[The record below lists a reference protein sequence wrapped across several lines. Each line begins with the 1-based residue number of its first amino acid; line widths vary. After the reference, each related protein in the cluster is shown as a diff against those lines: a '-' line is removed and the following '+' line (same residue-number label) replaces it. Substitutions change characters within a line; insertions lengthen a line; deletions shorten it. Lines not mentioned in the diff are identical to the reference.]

1 MKLADLLIDTPV
13 KAVRGPVDRTIH
25 ALRYDSRRVEAGDVF
40 FAWRG
45 AKTDGHRFI
54 ADVCGRG
61 AAAVVL
67 EDPQFS
73 GHGPTFIEVDDAR
86 RAMATMSA
94 SFFGRPDRALCMA
107 GVTGTNGK
115 TTTAFILKHLLAE
128 PGAPVGL
135 IGTVRYEIGERVLPA
150 ARTTPESLDLHEL
163 LAQMKAAGCRS
174 AVMEVSSHALEQGR
188 VAPIDFQVGIFTN
201 LTQDHLDYHGTM
213 EKYFAAKQLLFA
225 NLDRAEN
232 PGVAVINLDDP
243 HGAKLIEALSPR
255 VRTITYSVRGAEGA
269 DLSARELQV
278 DASGTCGTLRIG
290 GDPGAA
296 SKLPQG
302 AHEFAFELP
311 LIGSF
316 NVANALAAVGGALAL
331 GVAPGIIVER
341 LRDTPQVPGRLEKFV
356 SADGV
361 LAVVDYAHTDDA
373 VRKALAVLR
382 GITRGRLLVVL
393 GCGGNR
399 DAAKRPLMARA
410 AVEEA
415 DFAIFTA
422 DNPRNEAIDAILAQ
436 MTAGVSDPRW
446 QGKFQTE
453 PDRRAA
459 IAQALALARPGDVVC
474 VAGKGHET
482 TQEIAGQYHPFDDRI
497 VVREFLLR
505 RAA

>member
-1 MKLADLLIDTPV
+1 MKLAEILEHTRV
-13 KAVRGPVDRTIH
+13 KTVRGSVDRTIR
-25 ALRYDSRRVEAGDVF
+25 ALCYDSRRVESNDVF
-40 FAWRG
+40 FAWKG
-45 AKTDGHRFI
+45 VKTDGHRYI
-54 ADVCGRG
+54 AEVCGNG

-67 EDPQFS
+67 EDSRFD
-73 GHGPTFIEVDDAR
+73 GAGPTFIEVDDAR

-94 SFFGRPDRALCMA
+94 DFFGRPDRALEMV

-115 TTTAFILKHLLAE
+115 TTTAFILKHLLTE
-128 PGAPVGL
+128 PGQPVGL

-150 ARTTPESLDLHEL
+150 SRTTPESLDLHEL
-163 LAQMKAAGCRS
+163 LSQMKAAGCRR

-188 VAPIDFQVGIFTN
+188 VAPIDFQVGVFTN

-213 EKYFAAKQLLFA
+213 EKYFEAKRLLFA
-225 NLDRAEN
+225 NLDRAGK

-243 HGAKLIEALSPR
+243 YGARLAQAFSPSL
-255 VRTITYSVRGAEGA
+255 RTITYSVRGASDAEITADRLSVNAAGTKGMLHFEGTT
-269 DLSARELQV
+269 RE
-278 DASGTCGTLRIG
+278 
-290 GDPGAA
+290 
-296 SKLPQG
+296 
-302 AHEFAFELP
+302 FELP
-311 LIGSF
+311 LIGSY

-331 GVAPGIIVER
+331 DLSMDVILER

-356 SADGV
+356 SKDGV

-415 DFAIFTA
+415 DLAIFTA
-422 DNPRNEAIDAILAQ
+422 DNPRNEKIEAILDQ
-436 MTAGVSDPRW
+436 MTAGVTDSRW
-446 QGKFQTE
+446 AGKFQAE
-453 PDRRAA
+453 PARRQA
-459 IAQALALARPGDVVC
+459 IAHALAMARPGDVVC

-482 TQEIAGQYHPFDDRI
+482 TQEIAGQYHPFDDRL
-497 VVREFLLR
+497 VVQEFLQR
-505 RAA
+505 RNE

>member
-1 MKLADLLIDTPV
+1 MV
-13 KAVRGPVDRTIH
+13 
-25 ALRYDSRRVEAGDVF
+25 
-40 FAWRG
+40 
-45 AKTDGHRFI
+45 
-54 ADVCGRG
+54 
-61 AAAVVL
+61 
-67 EDPQFS
+67 
-73 GHGPTFIEVDDAR
+73 
-86 RAMATMSA
+86 
-94 SFFGRPDRALCMA
+94 

-115 TTTAFILKHLLAE
+115 TTTTFILKHLLDE
-128 PGAPVGL
+128 PDAPVGL

-163 LAQMKAAGCRS
+163 LAQMKTAGCRS
-174 AVMEVSSHALEQGR
+174 AVMEVSSHALDQGR
-188 VAPIDFQVGIFTN
+188 VLPIEFQVAIFTN

-213 EKYFAAKQLLFA
+213 ENYFEAKQLLFA

-232 PGVAVINLDDP
+232 AGVAVVNLDDP
-243 HGAKLIEALSPR
+243 YGVKLVQALPKR
-255 VRTITYSVRGAEGA
+255 VRAITYSVAGVKNAALVASGLR
-269 DLSARELQV
+269 V
-278 DASGTCGTLRIG
+278 DASGTRGALGIDGTKY
-290 GDPGAA
+290 D
-296 SKLPQG
+296 
-302 AHEFAFELP
+302 FELP

-331 GVAPGIIVER
+331 GVAPGTIIDR

-373 VRKALAVLR
+373 VRKALTVLR
-382 GITRGRLLVVL
+382 GITRGRLFVVL

-422 DNPRNEAIDAILAQ
+422 DNPRNEQIESILEQ
-436 MTAGVSDPRW
+436 MVAGVSDSRW
-446 QGKFQTE
+446 ADKFSTE
-453 PDRRAA
+453 PDRRQA
-459 IAQALALARPGDVVC
+459 IAHALALASPGDVVC

-497 VVREFLLR
+497 VVQEFLRR

>member
-1 MKLADLLIDTPV
+1 VKLADLLHDTAV
-13 KAVRGPVDRTIH
+13 KAVRGPVDRVIH
-25 ALRYDSRRVEAGDVF
+25 ALRYDSRRVETNDVF

-54 ADVCGRG
+54 TDVCGQG

-67 EDPQFS
+67 EDTGFGGP
-73 GHGPTFIEVDDAR
+73 GPTFIEVDDAR

-94 SFFGRPDRALCMA
+94 SFFGRPDRALNMV

-150 ARTTPESLDLHEL
+150 SRTTPESLDLHEM
-163 LAQMKAAGCRS
+163 LAQMRTAGCRS

-188 VAPIDFQVGIFTN
+188 IAPIDFQVGIFTN

-213 EKYFAAKQLLFA
+213 EKYFAAKRLLFE
-225 NLDRAEN
+225 NLDRAEK

-255 VRTITYSVRGAEGA
+255 VRTITYSVRGAKGA
-269 DLSARELQV
+269 ELSASDLRV
-278 DASGTCGTLRIG
+278 DASGTRGALRIG
-290 GDPGAA
+290 A
-296 SKLPQG
+296 
-302 AHEFAFELP
+302 ENFAFDLP
-311 LIGSF
+311 LIGSY

-331 GVAPGIIVER
+331 GVAPEMIVER

-373 VRKALAVLR
+373 VRKALTVLR

-410 AVEEA
+410 AVETA

-436 MTAGVSDPRW
+436 MKEGVFHPRW
-446 QGKFQTE
+446 HGKYQCE
-453 PDRRAA
+453 PDRRQA
-459 IAQALALARPGDVVC
+459 IAHALALAKPGDVVC

-482 TQEIAGQYHPFDDRI
+482 TQEIAGQFHPFDDRI
-497 VVREFLLR
+497 VVQEFLQR

>member
-1 MKLADLLIDTPV
+1 MKLADLLHDTRV
-13 KAVRGPVDRTIH
+13 KAVRGPVDRPVH
-25 ALRYDSRRVEAGDVF
+25 QLRYDSRRVEANDVF

-67 EDPQFS
+67 EDAQFS
-73 GHGPTFIEVDDAR
+73 APGPTFIEVDDAR

-94 SFFGRPDRALCMA
+94 SFYGRADRALRMA

-150 ARTTPESLDLHEL
+150 ARTTPESLDLHHL
-163 LAQMKAAGCRS
+163 LAQMKAAGCR
-174 AVMEVSSHALEQGR
+174 AVVMEVSSHALEQGR
-188 VAPIDFQVGIFTN
+188 VTPIDFQVGIFTN

-213 EKYFAAKQLLFA
+213 EKYFAAKQLLFS
-225 NLDRAEN
+225 NLDRADH
-232 PGVAVINLDDP
+232 PGVAVINLDDA
-243 HGAKLIEALSPR
+243 HGAKLVESLSPR
-255 VRTITYSVRGAEGA
+255 VRRITYSVRGQRGAE
-269 DLSARELQV
+269 LTARDVQV
-278 DASGTCGTLRIG
+278 DASGTRGTLQIG
-290 GDPGAA
+290 A
-296 SKLPQG
+296 
-302 AHEFAFELP
+302 ETFAFVLP

-331 GVAPGIIVER
+331 GVEPRVIVER
-341 LRDTPQVPGRLEKFV
+341 LRDTPQVPGRLEKFI
-356 SADGV
+356 SGDGV

-373 VRKALAVLR
+373 VRKALTVLR
-382 GITRGRLLVVL
+382 GITRGRLLAVL

-410 AVEEA
+410 AVETA
-415 DFAIFTA
+415 DFSIFTA

-436 MTAGVSDPRW
+436 MTAGVAEPRW
-446 QGKFQTE
+446 AEKFQTE
-453 PDRRAA
+453 PDRRQA
-459 IAQALALARPGDVVC
+459 IAHALALARPGDVVC

-482 TQEIAGQYHPFDDRI
+482 TQEIAGQFHPFDDRI
-497 VVREFLLR
+497 VVQEFLQR